1 MHFLVMI
8 AAAVIILSFVS
19 NNPGAV
25 GKFIGGFVIGIVLFV
40 IFAIFIMAIP
50 QDHKLVTSK
59 STSLFAF
66 DQAAVTSIYK
76 SPEQTVV
83 PSVHQLSDEDRSDMA
98 KLLRYG
104 QRRLVNKS
112 QEKGQ

>member
-50 QDHKLVTSK
+50 QDHKSVTSK

-66 DQAAVTSIYK
+66 DQAAVTSVYK
-76 SPEQTVV
+76 PPPSTVTSPVMK
-83 PSVHQLSDEDRSDMA
+83 LSDEDRSDMA

-104 QRRLVNKS
+104 QRRLADKS
-112 QEKGQ
+112 QEEK